1 MPDTTQ
7 VNVKLPVSQKREWEA
22 YVEENEEATS
32 LSHLIRLSVQ
42 RQINDETR
50 GSAEVDLAADD
61 LDVDVELDS
70 VHSRLDQMEDTLA
83 EVRDTVTAMET
94 GQLADEDQIKEI
106 ADRIYGTIPRRSSQM
121 MEDTPELQ
129 PREVAQDLVQEAREW
144 MELHDYDLDDLA
156 EGQNWDYGLVEAYRR
171 YFNVN
176 DYTMQRAL
184 ERVEQMSSR
193 VHVVTS
199 EEYDVVFELE

>member
-7 VNVKLPVSQKREWEA
+7 VNVKLPVSQKREWET

-42 RQINDETR
+42 REINDESR
-50 GSAEVDLAADD
+50 RSPDVDLAADE

-70 VHSRLDQMEDTLA
+70 VHRRLDEFEETLA

-106 ADRIYGTIPRRSSQM
+106 ADRIYETLPRRSAHT
-121 MEDTPELQ
+121 MEDAPELQ
-129 PREVAQDLVQEAREW
+129 PREVAQDLVQGAREW
-144 MELHDYDLDDLA
+144 MKLHDCDLDDLS
-156 EGQNWDYGLVEAYRR
+156 ESQNWDFGLIEAYKRH
-171 YFNVN
+171 FNVN
-176 DYTMQRAL
+176 DYTIQRVL

-199 EEYDVVFELE
+199 EEYDVVFEME